1 MTAAAFVLVALR
13 LTGLVGIAAVAIAVR
28 RRAAAAEH
36 HFIWMTA
43 IGGALLLPFATRVL
57 PEWRIGPAIA
67 RLQVSP
73 AVASTPSTD
82 HAADAQRVAD
92 EATSTSSSPAA
103 AVAPAVA
110 LDRIRQP
117 ARFPN
122 AIAVAIAIWVL
133 GTLLCLV
140 RLARAHMSARRIVR
154 RAHAVGNTGGLP
166 VLASDATT
174 GPFTYGLFR
183 PSIVMPADAATW
195 TAKHRDAVLA
205 HEAAHARRHDGLALF
220 VAEIACAVYWW
231 HPAVLFAARQAAID
245 CERACDDAVIRRG
258 LRASEYGT
266 QLLAQAQSGCAWG
279 IRPLAATLFGPSHG
293 IAARIAA
300 LLDPRVDRRAL
311 TRRRVAALVAVSL
324 GAIALVAA
332 AAPRASQR
340 ESAQPLPIASTSPRP
355 TSPATSTAPEP
366 TSTVTP
372 IAQPAIAT
380 RPSVPKVSPSRAH
393 AFAPAC
399 SQADA
404 RFAKTLNIDS
414 ALSFRGAGSTWYA
427 DGSRLLVWTGVD
439 CAAWLRVRGPVVVD
453 ATWSAVSVGP
463 GAEFVAHDEGP
474 AGRREYVIG
483 PTSASLSVNGS
494 AVPIGAEHR
503 DWIGM
508 MILEYVRRTG
518 LDATGRSRAIV
529 ASGGVSAILDEA
541 RKISGKDVRVKY
553 LEAAF
558 PSVAADRRPA
568 FVRDAASL
576 LDSASA
582 RAEFLFAIPREWLA
596 DEGVLAAVYTEAG
609 VIEPDAY
616 IERLLRI
623 APPPRPLPAT
633 FKPLVERVIASLQS
647 IDRRTALGAYYLD
660 VRP

>member
-1 MTAAAFVLVALR
+1 MTAAAFVLLALR
-13 LTGLVGIAAVAIAVR
+13 LAGLVGIAAVAVTVR

-43 IGGALLLPFATRVL
+43 IGGALLLPFATRAL

-67 RLQVSP
+67 RRQVAPRVVSTP
-73 AVASTPSTD
+73 PTNHSTNTQGAAGSARSTPSGPT
-82 HAADAQRVAD
+82 AV
-92 EATSTSSSPAA
+92 
-103 AVAPAVA
+103 VAPPVAV
-110 LDRIRQP
+110 DRIQQP
-117 ARFPN
+117 ARFPD
-122 AIAVAIAIWVL
+122 ATAVAIAIWVL
-133 GTLLCLV
+133 GTLLYLV
-140 RLARAHMSARRIVR
+140 RLARAHISARRIVR
-154 RAHAVGNTGGLP
+154 AAHAIGNDGALP
-166 VLASDATT
+166 FLESHGAT

-183 PSIVMPADAATW
+183 PSIVMPADAAAW
-195 TAKHRDAVLA
+195 PAERRDAVLA
-205 HEAAHARRHDGLALF
+205 HEAAHARRHDGLSLF

-266 QLLAQAQSGCAWG
+266 QLLAQAQSSCAWG

-311 TRRRVAALVAVSL
+311 TRRRVAALAAVSFST
-324 GAIALVAA
+324 IALVAA
-332 AAPRASQR
+332 AAPRASQ
-340 ESAQPLPIASTSPRP
+340 SQPARPSPVASTSPQPTTPVTSPQP
-355 TSPATSTAPEP
+355 TSPVAPN
-366 TSTVTP
+366 
-372 IAQPAIAT
+372 AQPAIAT
-380 RPSVPKVSPSRAH
+380 RPSVPKARPSQAS

-399 SQADA
+399 YQADA
-404 RFAKTLNIDS
+404 RFAKTLKIDS
-414 ALSFRGAGSTWYA
+414 TLSFQGAGSTRYA
-427 DGSRLLVWTGVD
+427 DGSLLLVWTGVD

-463 GAEFVAHDEGP
+463 SAEFVAHDEGP
-474 AGRREYVIG
+474 AGRRDYIIG

-529 ASGGVSAILDEA
+529 ATGGVSAILDEA

-553 LEAAF
+553 LEAGF

-582 RAEFLFAIPREWLA
+582 RAGFLFAIPRDWLA
-596 DEGVLAAVYTEAG
+596 DEGVLAAVYAEAG

-616 IERLLRI
+616 VERLFRD

-633 FKPLVERVIASLQS
+633 FKPLVERLIASLQS
-647 IDRRTALGAYYLD
+647 IDRRTALRAYYLD